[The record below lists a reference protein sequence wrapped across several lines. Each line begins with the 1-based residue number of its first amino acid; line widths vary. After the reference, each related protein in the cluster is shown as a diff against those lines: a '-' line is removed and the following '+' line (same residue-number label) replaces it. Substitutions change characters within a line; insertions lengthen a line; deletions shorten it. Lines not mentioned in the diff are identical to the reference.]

1 MYTWLQGSTLGR
13 RHCGTDERL
22 DVKINDVKLETSH
35 INGLVKMPNVNVA
48 STGVLSRFA
57 VQIDDRLEAATN
69 LPGSDVWTIQGIQ
82 WMTTKST
89 APKNTEP
96 YHTYLFEYSLRTR

>member
-1 MYTWLQGSTLGR
+1 M
-13 RHCGTDERL
+13 
-22 DVKINDVKLETSH
+22 KINDVKLETSH

-69 LPGSDVWTIQGIQ
+69 LPGSEVCLNHSRHPMDDYQ
-82 WMTTKST
+82 KHCS
-89 APKNTEP
+89 KK
-96 YHTYLFEYSLRTR
+96 H

>member
-1 MYTWLQGSTLGR
+1 M
-13 RHCGTDERL
+13 
-22 DVKINDVKLETSH
+22 KINDVKLETSH

-69 LPGSDVWTIQGIQ
+69 LPGSDV
-82 WMTTKST
+82 
-89 APKNTEP
+89 
-96 YHTYLFEYSLRTR
+96 